1 MQQPDIYSLDNVL
14 SAFES
19 LSEKWID
26 KLLNKAKE
34 KIFWWELNSENIN
47 EFKDFVRKFYSLY
60 YLMKD
65 KFSEEY
71 RSTWERYFEHL
82 RKVVDNVL
90 DLPNPNIEKVL
101 IAIAHDSIE
110 DTNKTYEWLAED
122 YLYRIALA
130 VQAISKNPWNLYIEK
145 VDKSITDEK
154 NIRKKAIDLRN
165 EDYFWHLESFDNM
178 LEHIRELALSKNI
191 ILSQD
196 ELKEITLNAL
206 DVKFAD
212 RIHNLSTQWD
222 PEDSETVRRKVDE
235 TKKYFLEIAKEVNI
249 DAYNKLQ
256 SEILKL
262 EIRLNQLNKKVV
274 SIVEK
279 N

>member
-19 LSEKWID
+19 LSEKGID

-34 KIFWWELNSENIN
+34 KIFGGELNSENIN

-71 RSTWERYFEHL
+71 RSTGERYFEHL

-110 DTNKTYEWLAED
+110 DTNKTYEGLAED

-165 EDYFWHLESFDNM
+165 EDYFGHLESFDNM